1 MPVSLTRDTLEEEL
15 RYVEQQAE
23 AAQDD
28 PWGTSVVMWKN
39 RLADLRDQLTKLV
52 GEPNA
57 EASVALVFQGA
68 PVIGERDIKLDFAT
82 VALDNYQKIVS
93 LALAAQTDT
102 DIENKGPVK
111 SSEKSKLYIR
121 DLVRGSMGFILE
133 EKPSD
138 QPSLMPTPLKIAVE
152 TTTKLLSDLS
162 STDAIQYEE
171 AIDGVQGRML
181 LAVQKFSRTLA
192 NSAATAKIY
201 DDQHRIDLD
210 SNAISLLNGRLGDI
224 EVREEPSTVT
234 GVLLG
239 ILPDSHQFEILLSP
253 SGEILKGTITD
264 ELAERYQTSTSV
276 RDLTLRAISGEIL
289 TVQTYRRGNMVK
301 QQVFLED
308 VRPSLTHQI
317 PSP

>member
-1 MPVSLTRDTLEEEL
+1 MPVSLTRDALEEEL
-15 RYVEQQAE
+15 RYVERQAE
-23 AAQDD
+23 AAHDD
-28 PWGTSVVMWKN
+28 LWGTSLVMWKN
-39 RLADLRDQLTKLV
+39 RLADLEDQLAKLV
-52 GEPNA
+52 GAPNA

-102 DIENKGPVK
+102 DIENKGPVR

-138 QPSLMPTPLKIAVE
+138 QPSLMPTPLKLAVE

-162 STDAIQYEE
+162 STDTSQYEE
-171 AIDGVQGRML
+171 AIEGTQGRML
-181 LAVQKFSRTLA
+181 VAVQKFSRALA
-192 NSAATAKIY
+192 NAAATAKIY
-201 DDQHRIDLD
+201 DDHFRIDLD
-210 SNAISLLNGRLGDI
+210 SNAVSLINGRLGDI
-224 EVREEPSTVT
+224 EVREVPSTVS

-239 ILPDSHQFEILLSP
+239 ILPDSHQFEIQISP
-253 SGEILKGTITD
+253 SGEILKGAITD
-264 ELAERYQTSTSV
+264 ELAERYQTSTSI
-276 RDLTLRAISGEIL
+276 RDLTLRRISGEIL
-289 TVQTYRRGNMVK
+289 TVQTYRRGSLVK

-308 VRPSLTHQI
+308 IRPSLIGQVGQ
-317 PSP
+317 P